1 MLSMWYGSLV
11 PFEIRVLFGANM
23 PVKSYKNLEF
33 LNSPEARAIRILC
46 EYEEPKRR
54 FEQENVEN
62 TIVFFGSARA
72 RPLQD
77 ILEEKARL
85 RKEAAAS
92 PAVREELE
100 EQLEKLERV
109 QRLSPYYE
117 KTRELARKMT
127 AWDLEQHTSSRFL
140 VSTGGGPGIMEAG
153 NKGAG
158 RKESF
163 SLNIKLP
170 FEQQYNPYTAGDEK
184 AVSFKYFFNRKLFFL
199 KESDATVIFPGGFGT
214 LDECFESLTLIQTG
228 KTKPRP
234 IILIDSPDSEY
245 WKCLIS
251 FITEKLPERGF
262 ISNNDLSLLIR
273 VNSIEQAVDEILQF
287 YRVYHSIRYVGG
299 KTVLRLN
306 KPLSSEGINS
316 LNEKY
321 SCILRS
327 GKIEPTDSLP
337 AEQKSEEFLD
347 LPRLVMDFNRHE
359 FGKFHEMLRFLNT
372 LGE

>member
-1 MLSMWYGSLV
+1 MK
-11 PFEIRVLFGANM
+11 NK
-23 PVKSYKNLEF
+23 KSYKTGREDLDKIIADLAKRSLSVNNADLIEEMLTTVVKLGLENDERGDLKLINMALKELRYASKIF
-33 LNSPEARAIRILC
+33 IPYRDQRKVVI
-46 EYEEPKRR
+46 
-54 FEQENVEN
+54 
-62 TIVFFGSARA
+62 FGSART
-72 RPLQD
+72 
-77 ILEEKARL
+77 
-85 RKEAAAS
+85 RKDSDE
-92 PAVREELE
+92 
-100 EQLEKLERV
+100 
-109 QRLSPYYE
+109 Y
-117 KTRELARKMT
+117 KMT
-127 AWDLEQHTSSRFL
+127 VKLSELIVKNGFK
-140 VSTGGGPGIMEAG
+140 VITGGGPGIMEAG

-170 FEQQYNPYTAGDEK
+170 FEQQYNPYSAGDEK

-245 WKCLIS
+245 WESLIG
-251 FITEKLPERGF
+251 FVTEELSEGGF

-273 VNSIEQAVDEILQF
+273 VNSIEQAVDEIVQF
-287 YRVYHSIRYVGG
+287 YRVYHSIRYVGD
-299 KTVLRLN
+299 KTILRLK
-306 KPLSSEGINS
+306 KPLSSEDINS

-327 GKIEPTDSLP
+327 GEIEPSDALP
-337 AEQKSEEFLD
+337 AEQKDEAFLD
-347 LPRLVMDFNRHE
+347 LPRLVMDFNRHD
-359 FGKFHEMLRFLNT
+359 FGIFHEMLRFLNM

>member
-1 MLSMWYGSLV
+1 MK
-11 PFEIRVLFGANM
+11 NK
-23 PVKSYKNLEF
+23 KSYKTGREDLDKIIADLARLSLSANNTDLIEEMLTTVVKLGLENDERGDLKLINMALKELRYASKIF
-33 LNSPEARAIRILC
+33 IPYRDQRKVVI
-46 EYEEPKRR
+46 
-54 FEQENVEN
+54 
-62 TIVFFGSARA
+62 FGSARS
-72 RPLQD
+72 
-77 ILEEKARL
+77 
-85 RKEAAAS
+85 RKDSDEYKM
-92 PAVREELE
+92 AVKLSELIV
-100 EQLEKLERV
+100 KKGFKV
-109 QRLSPYYE
+109 I
-117 KTRELARKMT
+117 
-127 AWDLEQHTSSRFL
+127 
-140 VSTGGGPGIMEAG
+140 TGGGPGIMEAG

-251 FITEKLPERGF
+251 FIKEKLPEGGF
-262 ISNNDLSLLIR
+262 ISHNDLSLLIR

-287 YRVYHSIRYVGG
+287 FRIYHSIRYVGD
-299 KTVLRLN
+299 KTVIRLN
-306 KPLSSEGINS
+306 KPLSSEEINE
-316 LNEKY
+316 LNMKY
-321 SCILRS
+321 SGILRS
-327 GKIEPTDSLP
+327 GKIEPTESLP

-347 LPRLVMDFNRHE
+347 LPRLVMDFNRHD
-359 FGKFHEMLRFLNT
+359 FGIFHEMLQFLNT

>member
-1 MLSMWYGSLV
+1 MKSKKEYKTGREDLDKIIADLARLSLSTNNADLIEEMLTTVVKLGL
-11 PFEIRVLFGANM
+11 ENDERGDLKLINM
-23 PVKSYKNLEF
+23 ALKELRYASKIFIPYRDQRKVV
-33 LNSPEARAIRILC
+33 I
-46 EYEEPKRR
+46 
-54 FEQENVEN
+54 
-62 TIVFFGSARA
+62 FGSARA
-72 RPLQD
+72 RKD
-77 ILEEKARL
+77 SDE
-85 RKEAAAS
+85 
-92 PAVREELE
+92 
-100 EQLEKLERV
+100 
-109 QRLSPYYE
+109 Y
-117 KTRELARKMT
+117 KMT
-127 AWDLEQHTSSRFL
+127 VELSELIVKKGFK
-140 VSTGGGPGIMEAG
+140 VITGGGPGIMEAG

-245 WKCLIS
+245 WKRLIS

-273 VNSIEQAVDEILQF
+273 VNSIEQAADEILQF

-306 KPLSSEGINS
+306 KPLSSEEINS

-337 AEQKSEEFLD
+337 AEQKGEEFLD

>member
-1 MLSMWYGSLV
+1 MKSKREYKTGREDLDKIIADLARLSLSANNADLIEEMLTTVVKLGL
-11 PFEIRVLFGANM
+11 ENDERGDLKLINM
-23 PVKSYKNLEF
+23 ALKELRYASKIFIPYRDQRKVV
-33 LNSPEARAIRILC
+33 I
-46 EYEEPKRR
+46 
-54 FEQENVEN
+54 
-62 TIVFFGSARA
+62 FGSARS
-72 RPLQD
+72 
-77 ILEEKARL
+77 
-85 RKEAAAS
+85 RKDSDE
-92 PAVREELE
+92 
-100 EQLEKLERV
+100 
-109 QRLSPYYE
+109 Y
-117 KTRELARKMT
+117 KMT
-127 AWDLEQHTSSRFL
+127 VKLSELIVKKGFK
-140 VSTGGGPGIMEAG
+140 VITGGGPGIMEAG

-245 WKCLIS
+245 WKSLIG
-251 FITEKLPERGF
+251 FVTEKLSEGGF

-287 YRVYHSIRYVGG
+287 YRVYHSIRYVGD

-306 KPLSSEGINS
+306 KPLSSEDINK
-316 LNEKY
+316 LNKKY
-321 SCILRS
+321 SQILRS

-337 AEQKSEEFLD
+337 VEQKGEEFSD
-347 LPRLVMDFNRHE
+347 LPRLVMDFNRHD
-359 FGKFHEMLRFLNT
+359 FGIFHEMLRFLNT